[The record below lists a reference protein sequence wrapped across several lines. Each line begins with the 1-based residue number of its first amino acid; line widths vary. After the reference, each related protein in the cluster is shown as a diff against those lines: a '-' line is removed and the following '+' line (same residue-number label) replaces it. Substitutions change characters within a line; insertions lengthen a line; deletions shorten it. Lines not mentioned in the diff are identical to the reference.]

1 MVTDFQTNVFI
12 NCPFDQ
18 EYKTLLKP
26 LLFTIVALGFN
37 PRIALERADSAEQR
51 ISKICELIGE
61 SKYSIHDL
69 SRLKSTTGDEYYRQ
83 NMPFELGID
92 YGSRRFHPGQL
103 QEKRFL
109 ILATTRFEYMRAI
122 SDLSGVDIQAHKDQP
137 RILIRKLR
145 NWFYST
151 VGKTDI
157 PGPAKIWYAYNDF
170 NTDLHDKLED
180 KGFSPEDI
188 QELIM
193 PEFIDYV
200 ERWVKSFP
208 I

>member
-12 NCPFDQ
+12 NCPFD
-18 EYKTLLKP
+18 EKYKTLLKP
-26 LLFTIVALGFN
+26 LLFTIVALGFT

-51 ISKICELIGE
+51 ISKICGLIGE

-69 SRLKSTTGDEYYRQ
+69 SRLKSSTEEEYYRQ

-92 YGSRRFHPGQL
+92 YGSRKFHPGLL
-103 QEKRFL
+103 QHKRFI
-109 ILATTRFEYMRAI
+109 ILATTRFDYMRAL
-122 SDLSGVDIQAHKDQP
+122 SDLSGVDIQAHEDKP
-137 RILIRKLR
+137 RTLIRKLR

-151 VGKTDI
+151 VGITDI
-157 PGPAKIWYAYNDF
+157 PGPTKIWYAYNDF
-170 NTDLHDKLED
+170 NTDLHDKLEN

-208 I
+208 L